1 MIGSLLRR
9 RKSINENPCR
19 GRAAIS
25 NPTRVIYFM
34 AKDPAFLFYSSD
46 FLSGVTD
53 LTMEERG
60 QYITLLCLQH
70 QKGELNE
77 KTIRLTVGSVSVD
90 VLAKFQKSGDCYKNL
105 RLETEILKRLEFTE
119 SRRLNGQKGG
129 RPKASAK
136 PLAKPS
142 GKPKKNLL
150 ENENEDV
157 IGVIDIGDTTEEK
170 FIIINPKYVHQKKYR
185 LYGLSGVTQF
195 LEQEGGGWPR
205 TDYCEKW
212 IREFNRDEFEGRAH
226 IIRSYNKYINSQ
238 FK

>member
-1 MIGSLLRR
+1 
-9 RKSINENPCR
+9 
-19 GRAAIS
+19 
-25 NPTRVIYFM
+25 M

-90 VLAKFQKSGDCYKNL
+90 VIAKFQKSGDCYKNL

-142 GKPKKNLL
+142 GKPKKNLP
-150 ENENEDV
+150 EDVNENRNKGIVKVENLVFPFDSKDFMSVWDV
-157 IGVIDIGDTTEEK
+157 LTKEK
-170 FIIINPKYVHQKKYR
+170 KWRKKSVSA
-185 LYGLSGVTQF
+185 LQAS
-195 LEQEGGGWPR
+195 LEQLSKHSEQTAIQMMKNTIAGEWQGLFELKQQNNGKSNGVKFDKDKFASLLKARHYPEG
-205 TDYCEKW
+205 T
-212 IREFNRDEFEGRAH
+212 N
-226 IIRSYNKYINSQ
+226 Q
-238 FK
+238 